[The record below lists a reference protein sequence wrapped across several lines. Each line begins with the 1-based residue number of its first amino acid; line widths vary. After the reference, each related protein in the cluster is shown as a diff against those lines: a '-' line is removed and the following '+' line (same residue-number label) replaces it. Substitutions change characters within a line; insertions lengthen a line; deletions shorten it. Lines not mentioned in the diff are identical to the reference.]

1 MAGSRAGGGTADPV
15 WDFMRPLTRAGAPT
29 DGAAAFRR
37 RLKRGSGGGGFGGL
51 GKQAMLLAG
60 CR

>member
-1 MAGSRAGGGTADPV
+1 MAEPV
-15 WDFMRPLTRAGAPT
+15 WAFMRPLARTGAPPG
-29 DGAAAFRR
+29 GAAAFKR